1 MRRAV
6 VILVLAIA
14 GIGIFTGGLA
24 WLLTDPRPPAG
35 AARGERLYYAY
46 CTECHGRDGRSS
58 WRAALFLL
66 RPGNL
71 ADPERMATHSDQYLF
86 DIVKHG
92 GAPLGRP
99 GMPAFGYHL
108 SDADI
113 DALVAYLRTLA
124 SAGPSRPRLRV
135 RVTPGE

>member
-6 VILVLAIA
+6 LMLVLAIG
-14 GIGIFTGGLA
+14 GIGVFTGGLA

-35 AARGERLYYAY
+35 ASRGERLYYAY
-46 CTECHGRDGRSS
+46 CVECHGRDGRGS

-71 ADPERMATHSDQYLF
+71 ADPGRMASHSDQYLF

-99 GMPAFGYHL
+99 GMPAFGYHM

-113 DALVAYLRTLA
+113 RELVAHLRTLQQA
-124 SAGPSRPRLRV
+124 TR
-135 RVTPGE
+135 

>member
-6 VILVLAIA
+6 LMLAAAIA
-14 GIGIFTGGLA
+14 GIGVFTGGLA
-24 WLLTDPRPPAG
+24 WLLTDPKPPAG
-35 AARGERLYYAY
+35 AGRGERLYYAY
-46 CTECHGRDGRSS
+46 CVECHGRDGRGS

-71 ADPERMATHSDQYLF
+71 ASPKAAAESDRYLF

-92 GAPLGRP
+92 GSPIGRP

-108 SDADI
+108 KDEDI
-113 DALVAYLRTLA
+113 NELVKYVRTLGA
-124 SAGPSRPRLRV
+124 Q
-135 RVTPGE
+135 

>member
-6 VILVLAIA
+6 VILALAIA
-14 GIGIFTGGLA
+14 GIGAFTGGLA
-24 WLLTDPRPPAG
+24 WLLNDPQPPAG
-35 AARGERLYYAY
+35 ASRGERLYYAY
-46 CTECHGRDGRSS
+46 CVECHGRDGRGS

-71 ADPERMATHSDQYLF
+71 ADPTRMATHSDQYLF
-86 DIVKHG
+86 DIIKHG

-108 SDADI
+108 GDDDI
-113 DALVAYLRTLA
+113 RILVAFLRTLPET
-124 SAGPSRPRLRV
+124 SP
-135 RVTPGE
+135 

>member
-1 MRRAV
+1 MRRPLVALAV
-6 VILVLAIA
+6 AIA
-14 GIGIFTGGLA
+14 VIGGFTGGLA

-35 AARGERLYYAY
+35 ASRAERLYYAY
-46 CTECHGRDGRSS
+46 CVECHGRDGRGS

-71 ADPERMATHSDQYLF
+71 ADSGRMASHSDQYLF

-92 GAPLGRP
+92 GSPIGRP

-108 SDADI
+108 SDDDI
-113 DALVAYLRTLA
+113 RALVAYIRTLPTK
-124 SAGPSRPRLRV
+124 PSS
-135 RVTPGE
+135 